1 MGWSSKDYSYT
12 KEEIDRTAY
21 AAGCGHGWYWIH
33 KRPNMFL
40 GGYINDDGT
49 YELTFY
55 KAITSIFEY
64 FIKIWINGNLIFN
77 LKPFD
82 LNHKTKKVT
91 VRGNL
96 NNASKATVVL
106 QCGAPSCDVG
116 ANVPSGKVILDV
128 DLYPY
133 IRIFNNGSWHR
144 AMVYI
149 HTGGQ
154 WRLAKT
160 NVFSNNAWRIMNNS

>member
-1 MGWSSKDYSYT
+1 MGWSSKGYSYT

-21 AAGCGHGWYWIH
+21 AAGCGKDWYWIH

-55 KAITSIFEY
+55 KAIASIFEY
-64 FIKIWINGNLIFN
+64 FIKIWINGKLIFN
-77 LKPFD
+77 LKPSD

-91 VRGNL
+91 VKGNL
-96 NNASKATVVL
+96 NNAPHATVVL
-106 QCGAPSCDVG
+106 QCGAPTCDVG
-116 ANVPSGKVILDV
+116 ANVANGKKIIDV

-133 IRIFNNGSWHR
+133 VRVFTGGSWHR
-144 AMVYI
+144 AIVYI
-149 HTGGQ
+149 NTNNTWRVYRPFIFNNKQ
-154 WRLAKT
+154 WKK
-160 NVFSNNAWRIMNNS
+160 MNNS